1 MALRYLYGIDQLTG
15 AMHDWSQIILSC
27 GFLIKIITIMA
38 ITTQNPA
45 NGETLKTFLALDN
58 TQIDTTLQRVC
69 KANIGWAA
77 TSIADRSACLLRAGQ
92 QLRAQC
98 EEYAALITLE
108 MGKPIREARAE
119 VEKCATGCEFYATHA
134 ERFLTDE
141 AIATDARNSYVAYQP
156 LGTLLAI
163 MPWNFPFWQVFRAAA
178 PALAAGN
185 TVTLKHA
192 SNVPQCALAIEAIFQ
207 ACFPADVFRTLL
219 IGPQQAEKLISD
231 ARIHAVTFTG
241 SEAAGR
247 RIATAAG
254 NHLKKSVLELGG
266 SDAFVVLAD
275 ADLELAVTLATA
287 SRFLNGGQS
296 CIAAKRI
303 ILVESIAEDFL
314 ARFQNEL
321 KRLRQGDPM
330 REDTDLGP
338 MARADLRDTLH
349 RQVTESIQKGAMPL
363 LGCEP
368 LAGPGYYYTVSL
380 LDKVRPGMPAYEDEL
395 FGPVAAVIRA
405 KNEAD
410 ALRIANDSR
419 FGLGGSVCSN
429 DPEKGEAFA
438 RAMHCGQAFVN
449 GMVKSDPRL
458 PFGGIKA
465 SGYGRE
471 LALQGIR
478 EFVNIKTIWMNH

>member
-1 MALRYLYGIDQLTG
+1 M
-15 AMHDWSQIILSC
+15 
-27 GFLIKIITIMA
+27 TIA
-38 ITTQNPA
+38 TQNPA
-45 NGETLKTFLALDN
+45 NGETLKTFLALDD
-58 TQIDTTLQRVC
+58 TQIDSALQQVST
-69 KANIGWAA
+69 ASVGWAA
-77 TSIADRSACLLRAGQ
+77 TSIAERSLCLHRAAHLLRAQ
-92 QLRAQC
+92 R
-98 EEYAALITLE
+98 EPYAALITLE

-119 VEKCATGCEFYATHA
+119 VEKCATGCEFYAQHA
-134 ERFLTDE
+134 ERFLSDE

-163 MPWNFPFWQVFRAAA
+163 MPWNFPFWQAFRAAA

-185 TVTLKHA
+185 TVLLKHA
-192 SNVPQCALAIEAIFQ
+192 SNVPQCALAIDEIFQ
-207 ACFPADVFRTLL
+207 TCFPANVFRTLH
-219 IGPQQAEKLISD
+219 IGPQQAEKLIED
-231 ARIHAVTFTG
+231 ARIHAVTLTG

-247 RIATAAG
+247 RIAAAAG
-254 NHLKKSVLELGG
+254 ARLKKTVLELGG

-275 ADLELAVTLATA
+275 ADLEMAARLATV

-314 ARFQNEL
+314 AHFQKEL
-321 KRLRQGDPM
+321 VKLKQGDPT

-338 MARADLRDTLH
+338 MARDDLRDTLH
-349 RQVTESIQKGAMPL
+349 RQVTESIQKGATPL
-363 LGCEP
+363 MGCEP
-368 LAGPGYYYTVSL
+368 VAGPGFYYKVSL

-405 KNEAD
+405 KNETD
-410 ALRIANDSR
+410 ALHIANDSR
-419 FGLGGSVCSN
+419 YGLGGSVCSS
-429 DPEKGEAFA
+429 DPGKGEAFA

-458 PFGGIKA
+458 PFGGVKA

-478 EFVNIKTIWMNH
+478 EFVNIKTVWMNQ